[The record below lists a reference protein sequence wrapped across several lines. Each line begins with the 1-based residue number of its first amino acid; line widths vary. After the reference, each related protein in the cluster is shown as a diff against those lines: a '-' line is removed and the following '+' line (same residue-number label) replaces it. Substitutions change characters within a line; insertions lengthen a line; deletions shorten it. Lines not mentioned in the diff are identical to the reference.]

1 MSFSALL
8 SFFFVY
14 IPFNERSFARK
25 GLSIARLDFQG
36 SATNV
41 IILHI
46 HIHCVWLY
54 SFHNK
59 KSNYNS
65 RYCIIPISH
74 AFFFFIIEPG
84 KFTNMTNREYR
95 KCNHVL
101 VVDNNA
107 DYTRNKRST
116 FFFHLFFLNFTVTGI
131 SREKRYLMA
140 DIIKLNHKCII
151 FVQQIFNAA
160 LQ

>member
-1 MSFSALL
+1 MDQQLVKDKIFFFFQFSPLRISSSEHLSWVYLL
-8 SFFFVY
+8 SWVFFFLY
-14 IPFNERSFARK
+14 IPFNERSLARR
-25 GLSIARLDFQG
+25 GLSIARQHFQG

-54 SFHNK
+54 SFDNK

-95 KCNHVL
+95 KCNH
-101 VVDNNA
+101 
-107 DYTRNKRST
+107 
-116 FFFHLFFLNFTVTGI
+116 
-131 SREKRYLMA
+131 E
-140 DIIKLNHKCII
+140 
-151 FVQQIFNAA
+151 
-160 LQ
+160 

>member
-1 MSFSALL
+1 MSALYFLLRTFIMSLSALL
-8 SFFFVY
+8 SFLFMY
-14 IPFNERSFARK
+14 IPFNERSLARR
-25 GLSIARLDFQG
+25 GLSIARQDFQG
-36 SATNV
+36 SSTNV

-54 SFHNK
+54 SFDNK

-74 AFFFFIIEPG
+74 EFFLIIIEPG

-95 KCNHVL
+95 KYNIMNNVL

-107 DYTRNKRST
+107 FYTRMTKDQ
-116 FFFHLFFLNFTVTGI
+116 LFSFI
-131 SREKRYLMA
+131 
-140 DIIKLNHKCII
+140 
-151 FVQQIFNAA
+151 
-160 LQ
+160 